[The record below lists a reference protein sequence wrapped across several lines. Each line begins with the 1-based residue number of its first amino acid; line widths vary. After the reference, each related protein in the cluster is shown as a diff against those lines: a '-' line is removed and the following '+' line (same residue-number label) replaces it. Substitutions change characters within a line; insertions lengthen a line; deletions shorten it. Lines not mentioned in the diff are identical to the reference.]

1 MAHKSQTIATA
12 PEAIVYVQLKI
23 PSDIP
28 AGDSLSDVINKKIS
42 LEAQGEAVEISEDY
56 STPILM
62 TAFNIAHRVSP
73 EMVLRLKSGKRIL
86 LFDHWGA
93 PVLRDKNIHVIHKI
107 TEHKKSGGFI
117 PELVIDLEDI
127 WKKTNAEENDLEAIK
142 NALQEVEKLIKP
154 SMVTTLIGKAP
165 VLLFLF
171 TQHLLYGKTGEIWYQ
186 ENSTSVPIKITRI

>member
-12 PEAIVYVQLKI
+12 PEAIVYVQIKI

-62 TAFNIAHRVSP
+62 TAFNVAHRVSP
-73 EMVLRLKSGKRIL
+73 EMILRLKSGKRIL